1 MFTAVIE
8 LDTPD
13 GRKKFLVF
21 LVLELG
27 DMIGLHTVAR
37 VRDKNFSRLAEPC
50 VTCPISG
57 QQFIQLD
64 DLPAE
69 RRTGAESDR
78 IIAEAVKDLATSRR
92 ATVAMESLRK
102 HSLYLVQV
110 SFRIASMLLS

>member
-1 MFTAVIE
+1 VFAVVVE

-37 VRDKNFSRLAEPC
+37 VRDKNFSRLAAPC
-50 VTCPISG
+50 VTCPITG
-57 QQFIQLD
+57 QQFSELLG
-64 DLPAE
+64 LPAE

-78 IIAEAVKDLATSRR
+78 IIAEAANDLATSRR

-102 HSLYLVQV
+102 HSLYLVKV
-110 SFRIASMLLS
+110 SFRFASMLLS